1 MRFTSIN
8 LVLLSAF
15 CHALW
20 NYYSKSSR
28 DTRILFFY
36 SGVFTLLIAF
46 IVFGIKQPI
55 IPKPVWGYII
65 GSALVHLLYRLFLS
79 HAYTVGE
86 ISYVYPIT
94 RSAPAFLPLFAFLF
108 LNELVSAQGLGG
120 IFCVIVSILLYQQR
134 EARIQFKAFF
144 RFLREPDSLWA
155 YATLGSVIAYSLV
168 DKQGMS
174 EFHRYSTDSPWW
186 RAGTFYLYREHY
198 LTNTLWCRLYCQV
211 STTTYYSDWT
221 DRMEAVSGCSC
232 TGVDILFTHPLRFN
246 DRKGQLCNCCSSVFC
261 HFRSFARWLRLER
274 NLYKTPI
281 CRCGCHG
288 NRHFSDCISV
298 TANIALSLFNFNRF
312 LNRLNQK
319 RHPI

>member
-1 MRFTSIN
+1 MRFKSIN

-46 IVFGIKQPI
+46 TVIGIKQPI
-55 IPKPVWGYII
+55 IPRPVWGYII
-65 GSALVHLLYRLFLS
+65 GSAFVHLLYRLFLS

-186 RAGTFYLYREHY
+186 RAGTFYLTENIISQ
-198 LTNTLWCRLYCQV
+198 TLYCVVCIVRFPRQLIIQIGRTEWKRSLAVAVLALISYSLILYVLMTEKV
-211 STTTYYSDWT
+211 SY
-221 DRMEAVSGCSC
+221 
-232 TGVDILFTHPLRFN
+232 
-246 DRKGQLCNCCSSVFC
+246 
-261 HFRSFARWLRLER
+261 
-274 NLYKTPI
+274 
-281 CRCGCHG
+281 
-288 NRHFSDCISV
+288 V
-298 TANIALSLFNFNRF
+298 TAVRQCSVIFVVLLGGYALKETYTKRRFVAAVVMVIGIFLIAY
-312 LNRLNQK
+312 Q
-319 RHPI
+319 

>member
-1 MRFTSIN
+1 MRFKSIN

-36 SGVFTLLIAF
+36 SGVFTLLIAL

-65 GSALVHLLYRLFLS
+65 GSAFVHLLYRLFLS

-186 RAGTFYLYREHY
+186 RAGTFYLTENIISQ
-198 LTNTLWCRLYCQV
+198 TLYCVVCIIRFPRQLITQIGRTEWKRSLAVAVLALISYSLILYVLMTEKV
-211 STTTYYSDWT
+211 SY
-221 DRMEAVSGCSC
+221 
-232 TGVDILFTHPLRFN
+232 
-246 DRKGQLCNCCSSVFC
+246 
-261 HFRSFARWLRLER
+261 
-274 NLYKTPI
+274 
-281 CRCGCHG
+281 
-288 NRHFSDCISV
+288 V
-298 TANIALSLFNFNRF
+298 TAVRQCSVIFVVLLGGYALKETYTKRRFVAAVVMVIGIFLIAY
-312 LNRLNQK
+312 Q
-319 RHPI
+319 

>member
-46 IVFGIKQPI
+46 TVFGIKHPI

-65 GSALVHLLYRLFLS
+65 GSAFVHLLYRLFLS

-186 RAGTFYLYREHY
+186 RAGTFYLTE
-198 LTNTLWCRLYCQV
+198 NIISQTLYGVVCIIRFPRQLITQIGRAEWKRSLAVAVLALISYSLILYVLMTEKV
-211 STTTYYSDWT
+211 SY
-221 DRMEAVSGCSC
+221 
-232 TGVDILFTHPLRFN
+232 
-246 DRKGQLCNCCSSVFC
+246 
-261 HFRSFARWLRLER
+261 
-274 NLYKTPI
+274 
-281 CRCGCHG
+281 
-288 NRHFSDCISV
+288 V
-298 TANIALSLFNFNRF
+298 TAVRQCSVIFVVLLGGYALKETYTRRRFVAAVVMVIGIFLIAY
-312 LNRLNQK
+312 Q
-319 RHPI
+319 